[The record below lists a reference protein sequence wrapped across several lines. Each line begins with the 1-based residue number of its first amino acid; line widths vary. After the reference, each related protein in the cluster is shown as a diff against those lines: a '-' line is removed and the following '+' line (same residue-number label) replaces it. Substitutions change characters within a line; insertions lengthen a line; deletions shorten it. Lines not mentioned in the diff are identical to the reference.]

1 MSIFD
6 NIKDKLLSYFNKSEK
21 LNSEFIQYHHAV
33 KDTIIPLSCGNPCP
47 DCLFND
53 LRIFANDGT
62 QPPVGEENHLM
73 CHCYYEEVKQKP
85 VGSISQMG
93 ELAPDVY
100 LKQYGRLPDYYITK
114 EEAKEKYGW
123 NPRRN
128 TLAGKAPGKMIGGD
142 VYNNNDLKL
151 PQKEGRI
158 WYECDVDY
166 VSGNRGT
173 CSRLY
178 YSNDGLMFYTDHF
191 KDKVYQIV

>member
-1 MSIFD
+1 MSVFH
-6 NIKDKLLSYFNKSEK
+6 NIKDKLVSYFNKSKK

-33 KDTIIPLSCGNPCP
+33 KDTIIPLNCGNPCP

-73 CHCYYEEVKQKP
+73 CHCYYEEVNQKP
-85 VGSISQMG
+85 VGSISKMG

-100 LKQYGRLPDYYITK
+100 LKKYGRLPAYYITK
-114 EEAKEKYGW
+114 EEAVRLGW
-123 NPRRN
+123 KQ
-128 TLAGKAPGKMIGGD
+128 GKNLVHFAPGKMIGGD
-142 VYNNNDLKL
+142 TYKNKPPKL

-166 VSGNRGT
+166 KINKRNSK
-173 CSRLY
+173 RLY
-178 YSNDGLMFYTDHF
+178 YSNDGLMFYSPDHGTTF
-191 KDKVYQIV
+191 YYVN